1 MSKSKKQNRGFSLI
15 ELLIAITILSIVMIM
30 VVQFMSTSSV
40 AYRKQKKNLNI
51 QTEAMTVLEGISDT
65 LMQAS
70 YVRVQSMD
78 GKMYTIT
85 KDATNNRVVTE
96 DTSKGPVNYGLVPD
110 NYANYSQIRAYSI
123 DATTSSNRKV
133 IVDFDTFEIVDEDG
147 NPYPMSYDKD
157 VDGGAVRSFRALKS
171 GTTYHYVMPQ
181 YIYAEY
187 ASKRDDGSEVTAHV
201 IYGLST
207 TPDAR
212 TGTRSLYMYRYET
225 DDWVNRMALGY
236 AHACLQVDAMMG
248 SSGDGF
254 LSDNVV
260 DFYVSADTEG
270 NALLTNILFED
281 DGYEYNTVET
291 IKFRNSNVLTVRPQ
305 KLFKVKGTGVAATT
319 QTPAAGSS
327 ENTTEAGNT
336 TP

>member
-1 MSKSKKQNRGFSLI
+1 MGKSKKHNRGFSLI

-30 VVQFMSTSSV
+30 VVQFMSTSSA

-51 QTEAMTVLEGISDT
+51 QTEAMSVLEGISDT

-85 KDATNNRVVTE
+85 KDANNNRVVAE
-96 DTSKGPVNYGLVPD
+96 DTSKGTVNYGLVPD

-123 DATTSSNRKV
+123 SATTRSDRKV
-133 IVDFDTFEIVDEDG
+133 IVNFDTFEIVDDNG
-147 NPYPMSYDKD
+147 TPYPMTYDKD

-171 GTTYHYVMPQ
+171 GTTYNYVMPQ

-187 ASKRDDGSEVTAHV
+187 TSKRDDGSEVTAHV

-207 TPDAR
+207 TPDAK

-225 DDWVNRMALGY
+225 DDWTNRMSLGF
-236 AHACLQVDAMMG
+236 AHACGEVDGLIA
-248 SSGDGF
+248 SEGDGF
-254 LSDNVV
+254 LSDNVA
-260 DFYVSADTEG
+260 DFYISADTEG
-270 NALLTNILFED
+270 NALLTNILFKD

-291 IKFRNSNVLTVRPQ
+291 INFRNSNVLTVRPQ
-305 KLFKVKGTGVAATT
+305 KLFKVKGTGVNSSTQAPTT
-319 QTPAAGSS
+319 
-327 ENTTEAGNT
+327 GNT